1 MEARN
6 SEIQELEDILRQN
19 PDAPVFARLA
29 SLYLESGEYLHAL
42 ALCDRATGV
51 YPEYA
56 TVFLLR
62 AAALEGLEKHEE
74 SVQNY
79 KKVLEILP
87 RCSVAGS
94 RIEELNPKSQDT
106 PSSTPSVVEPEND
119 ADTIEELAERLKGYK
134 PIRAGTDVPKHE
146 AHELENSVRDDLPI
160 VSETLATIFFKQNQF
175 DRAIEAYRQLIK
187 RNPEKA
193 DVYFTRIKEIEEAKK
208 SER

>member
-6 SEIQELEDILRQN
+6 SEVQELEDILRQN

-42 ALCDRATGV
+42 ALCDRATEI

-94 RIEELNPKSQDT
+94 RTEELNLRSQDT
-106 PSSTPSVVEPEND
+106 ASSTPSAVKQENNVD
-119 ADTIEELAERLKGYK
+119 PIEELAERLKGYK
-134 PIRAGTDVPKHE
+134 PVRAGTDISKDE
-146 AHELENSVRDDLPI
+146 TDEFENSVRDDLPI

-193 DVYFTRIKEIEEAKK
+193 DIYYTRIKEIEEAKK
-208 SER
+208 SAR